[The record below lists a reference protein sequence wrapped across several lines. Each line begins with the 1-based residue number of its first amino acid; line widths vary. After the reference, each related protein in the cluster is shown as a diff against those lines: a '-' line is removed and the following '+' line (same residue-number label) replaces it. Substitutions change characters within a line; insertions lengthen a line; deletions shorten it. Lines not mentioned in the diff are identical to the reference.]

1 MTKPYHHGNLKNT
14 LIDAGIELINQEGE
28 NQFSLRKVASL
39 CGVSEAAPY
48 SHFKNKEALLKAM
61 QDHIQEKLMK
71 VLEDTI
77 QSSSDPDS
85 TYLLIQ
91 MGKSYIMFF
100 LKDPQ
105 YFPFLCAHTRM
116 EINLSLDTDG
126 TNNFPPF
133 ELFKATSLRVLRKS
147 GFSEGK
153 LLDIIISM
161 FATVHG
167 LASIATMPNVHY
179 SEDWENKIEDIIWNK
194 WNTEGRR

>member
-1 MTKPYHHGNLKNT
+1 MRKPYHHGNLRNT
-14 LIDAGIELINQEGE
+14 LIEAGIELINQEGE

-61 QDHIQEKLMK
+61 QDHIQDKLME
-71 VLEDTI
+71 VLKDTI

-116 EINLSLDTDG
+116 EINFSIDIDG
-126 TNNFPPF
+126 AKNFPPF
-133 ELFKATSLRVLRKS
+133 ELFKTTSLRILRENR
-147 GFSEGK
+147 FPEEK
-153 LLDIIISM
+153 LLDITISM

-179 SEDWENKIEDIIWNK
+179 SENWENKIESIIWNK
-194 WNTEGRR
+194 QTEKKEI